1 MILVYHLGSAD
12 NDWVVQR
19 NIDFLQRIKNNAI
32 EGVVSTFTMTEAVS
46 VIEEQ
51 LANQRRRVPAA
62 AERQQVLARITQ
74 LVNSLGLEVVD
85 SDELVAIDEETGLF
99 ARTQAVIDTTPP
111 VQSPRDGK
119 WTLLGGAD
127 AIHVALAERAHAD
140 KLATFDKSIRPVQ
153 SSVSIEILGD
163 RP

>member
-51 LANQRRRVPAA
+51 LAKQRRTVRAA
-62 AERQQVLARITQ
+62 AERQQVFARITQ
-74 LVNSLGLEVVD
+74 LISSSGLAAVD
-85 SDELVAIDEETGLF
+85 ADELVAIYAETGCL
-99 ARTQAVIDTTPP
+99 AGTQTD
-111 VQSPRDGK
+111 
-119 WTLLGGAD
+119 
-127 AIHVALAERAHAD
+127 
-140 KLATFDKSIRPVQ
+140 
-153 SSVSIEILGD
+153 
-163 RP
+163 